1 MKIGHGSKRPH
12 GDRFVPTPA
21 ISESRC
27 AFGSSVASMNDQA
40 PMNDQYVG
48 STKRAMLLE

>member
-12 GDRFVPTPA
+12 GDRFVPTPPFPKA
-21 ISESRC
+21 VVRSARL
-27 AFGSSVASMNDQA
+27 VASMNDQA